1 VIEVVF
7 LGDSATPVGFDRE
20 LAELRLLRREFPVG
34 GGGAV
39 DIDPLPG
46 LSWVWAEAEGLVSE
60 PWIGKAPATIELA
73 VGPRFTARGWVRR
86 EAGVDLGPDTSIR
99 VSIRRGS
106 SERVLE
112 RSQVRDDGS
121 WGPSSVPLVAGDAYV
136 FRLDGA
142 DLIPTEKVVEPPRG
156 FADVQIDFTAQIGF
170 TLPVVAVGAED
181 EVIPGVRVAAKW
193 LDEASWTSR
202 DASTDEH
209 GRASL
214 RGLPPAVIY
223 LWASRDGFVDMGA
236 DPLELSA
243 SRVEPVL
250 IRLSPAGTIRGR
262 CVRGDVPVTS
272 FELIWWKEQGTASAH
287 DGGGQRDW
295 RGNR

>member
-1 VIEVVF
+1 
-7 LGDSATPVGFDRE
+7 
-20 LAELRLLRREFPVG
+20 
-34 GGGAV
+34 
-39 DIDPLPG
+39 
-46 LSWVWAEAEGLVSE
+46 
-60 PWIGKAPATIELA
+60 
-73 VGPRFTARGWVRR
+73 
-86 EAGVDLGPDTSIR
+86 
-99 VSIRRGS
+99 
-106 SERVLE
+106 
-112 RSQVRDDGS
+112 
-121 WGPSSVPLVAGDAYV
+121 VAGDAYV

-272 FELIWWKEQGTASAH
+272 FELIWWKEQGTAKCRQTVRGEP
-287 DGGGQRDW
+287 DGRFTPTRMATFNPNASLATSFMISNWPRPAWISSRMVGSRS
-295 RGNR
+295 RM